1 MRGRSA
7 VGVVVCVVG
16 LATTI
21 ASAQPGF
28 LPGIELAEPVGV
40 RDPFLIDM
48 DADGD
53 LDLVT
58 HSPAT
63 AEVRVRLNEGSGSGV
78 GALGPVNT
86 FSTALGAGREAR
98 LMVMDIGND
107 GLPDAVVAGEDASG
121 NGRLITLMNSGT
133 GGLSPVQARTGR
145 SGVIGIASG
154 DSDGDGNLD
163 VVVGD
168 GFGVVSVHRGDGTGV
183 FSRSDVVLG
192 FGAGQTLSGVAIA
205 ELTGDG
211 LPDLLAV
218 RSGTMLQRGLVVRAN
233 DGSGAFAGGVLES
246 GAFEAA
252 GVARTLGGPA
262 SDVLVTGP
270 GPRVQRFINDG
281 TGRLPSVTTLETGFA
296 GGASVIDSALVDVNA
311 DNLADLVAVSARGGD
326 GASVRLGQVGGGF
339 GPAQLFGAPSGAFGS
354 GIATG
359 DLNGDLSLDLVAT
372 FGCASAGACSEG
384 RVVVWLNRQGSAGAP
399 AEFLLVSPDQG
410 ARGLALPDEIG
421 WSSGRPRFEWTRAE
435 AFGPVTY
442 LVQVSRDEGFTDLVV
457 SESVANQTSF
467 AVPAGALDRQTRYW
481 WRVIAFGLTQA
492 RVSTPQSSSFTT
504 SCPAELG
511 APSTILNFTD
521 IGAFLQS
528 FSAGCP

>member
-1 MRGRSA
+1 MRTGSA
-7 VGVVVCVVG
+7 VGVVVCAAG
-16 LATTI
+16 LAFG
-21 ASAQPGF
+21 QPGF
-28 LPGIELAEPVGV
+28 QVGVELSEPAGV
-40 RDPFLIDM
+40 RDPFLVDM
-48 DADGD
+48 DGDGD

-58 HSPAT
+58 HSPLT
-63 AEVRVRLNEGSGSGV
+63 AEVRVRLNDGSGM
-78 GALGPVNT
+78 GAASFGPVNS

-145 SGVIGIASG
+145 SDVVGIASG
-154 DSDGDGNLD
+154 DFDGDGDLD

-168 GFGVVSVHRGDGTGV
+168 EFGVVSVHRGDGTGV
-183 FSRSDVVLG
+183 FARNDLVLG
-192 FGAGQTLSGVAIA
+192 FSAGQTLAGVAVA

-233 DGSGAFAGGVLES
+233 NGSGAFTGAILES

-252 GVARTLGGPA
+252 GIARAVGGPA
-262 SDVLVTGP
+262 SDVLVAGP

-281 TGRLPSVTTLETGFA
+281 TGRLPSVTTLETGYPI
-296 GGASVIDSALVDVNA
+296 GASVIGSTLVDL
-311 DNLADLVAVSARGGD
+311 NLDGVADLVSVSAKGGE
-326 GASVRLGQVGGGF
+326 GASVRLGQAGGGF
-339 GPAQLFGAPSGAFGS
+339 GAPTLFGVPAGAFGS
-354 GIATG
+354 GLATG
-359 DLNGDLSLDLVAT
+359 DINGDVSVDLVAT
-372 FGCASAGACSEG
+372 YGCASGGSCAEG
-384 RVVVWLNRQGSAGAP
+384 RVIMWLNREGAMGAP
-399 AEFLLVSPDQG
+399 GEFFLQSPDQSV
-410 ARGLALPDEIG
+410 RGLPLPGQLG
-421 WSSGRPRFEWTRAE
+421 WSSAEARFEWTEAD

-442 LVQVSRDEGFTDLVV
+442 LVQVSRDEGFTDIVV
-457 SESVANQTSF
+457 SESVVDQTSL
-467 AVPAGALDRQTRYW
+467 AVPVGALNRQTRYW

-504 SCPAELG
+504 SCPAELA
-511 APSTILNFTD
+511 APDSILTFSD
-521 IGAFLQS
+521 ISAFLQS